1 MPCLQLTFLEELP
14 ALKGLNG
21 SYLRS
26 LAHCFHQVHFE
37 PREVVVRQREL
48 SDCMYVL
55 KSGQVSRRHIWKQ
68 LLDYIRGRA
77 ACPATRGW

>member
-1 MPCLQLTFLEELP
+1 MTFLGDLP
-14 ALKGLNG
+14 ALKGLYS

-37 PREVVVRQREL
+37 PREVVVRQGEL

-55 KSGQVSRRHIWKQ
+55 KSGQVKELW
-68 LLDYIRGRA
+68 GEGEA
-77 ACPATRGW
+77 G